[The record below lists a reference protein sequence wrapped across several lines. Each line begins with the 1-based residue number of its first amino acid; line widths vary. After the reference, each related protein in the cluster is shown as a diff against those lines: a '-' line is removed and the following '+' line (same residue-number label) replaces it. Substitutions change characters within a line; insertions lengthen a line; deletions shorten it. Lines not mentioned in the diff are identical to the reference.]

1 MGGSTVTF
9 ETPSR
14 VGDFSVPLL
23 LMWGLRLNQRSPI
36 GNDLWHSDRDD
47 LRAGT

>member
-1 MGGSTVTF
+1 MVGSTVTF

-23 LMWGLRLNQRSPI
+23 LMWGLRPNQRSPS
-36 GNDLWHSDRDD
+36 GNDLWHPDKDY
-47 LRAGT
+47 LRVST